1 MSRGLSAGPPLLLP
15 LPPLPPPPPPP
26 PPPLLPPPLP
36 TRLPPLPLPPL
47 LPPPTLLRTS
57 LPLSSRTKR
66 DMRPD
71 GVALHIERPH
81 AMPTFMNER
90 GGWPISILGA
100 QVVLVGEDRVSEVND
115 RTSRT
120 RFRRCPTHPA
130 AATRCGDEGAHPS
143 RVACSRRVW
152 PTCGRKPDMHAT
164 LLASST
170 RHTLDG
176 TAAATPPPPP
186 AVAVASKAGGAVNN
200 TSTAAVGGAS
210 RRELPPLTKR
220 ERGHRRH
227 AALLAAMISAL
238 VIGARW
244 SDRLS
249 RVLCVRTRGWEVLER
264 ENSSSPYFFIS
275 IFYENI
281 L

>member
-1 MSRGLSAGPPLLLP
+1 MSRGSSAGPPLLLP
-15 LPPLPPPPPPP
+15 LPPLPPPPPPW
-26 PPPLLPPPLP
+26 PLLPPPLP

-81 AMPTFMNER
+81 AMLTFTNER

-130 AATRCGDEGAHPS
+130 AATRCGDGGAHPS

-152 PTCGRKPDMHAT
+152 LPCGRKPDMHAT
-164 LLASST
+164 PLASST
-170 RHTLDG
+170 RHALDG

-186 AVAVASKAGGAVNN
+186 AAAVTSKADVAVNN
-200 TSTAAVGGAS
+200 TSTPAVGGAS

-220 ERGHRRH
+220 ERGHRRP

-249 RVLCVRTRGWEVLER
+249 RVLRVRTRGWEVLER
-264 ENSSSPYFFIS
+264 ENSSSPYLFIS
-275 IFYENI
+275 MFLSFY
-281 L
+281 LS